1 MSTNIGILAVDK
13 KLIAIQDDVRKFFQ
27 WDVQSDLNSALEM
40 LSLVEEYPI
49 DIWKRTQRSVTLA
62 NLRRRLVLRD
72 TNIAVLGAAVEES
85 EVLSILDSSTLLVAA
100 DGAVGVLSSLSE
112 SISERAWSRLV
123 CIVSDADGGEGTI
136 EAVSRGIP
144 VILHADGDNFN

>member
-85 EVLSILDSSTLLVAA
+85 EVLSIFRFFNIISS
-100 DGAVGVLSSLSE
+100 
-112 SISERAWSRLV
+112 SRW
-123 CIVSDADGGEGTI
+123 GGGCTFLAI
-136 EAVSRGIP
+136 RIN
-144 VILHADGDNFN
+144 I